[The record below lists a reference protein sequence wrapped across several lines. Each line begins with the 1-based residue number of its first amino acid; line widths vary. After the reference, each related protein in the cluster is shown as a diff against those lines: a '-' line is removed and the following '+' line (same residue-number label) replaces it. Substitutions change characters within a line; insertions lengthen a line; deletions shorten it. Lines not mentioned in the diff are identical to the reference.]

1 MNKTMTAIAVLVCAS
16 ASALAVWGVKDLPR
30 FTAAPAPKPASSGS
44 APVMAPSTATLA
56 DVRSQ
61 PAKALE
67 NVAAGELAFRRVVVE
82 TGGDA
87 IEACL
92 TFSADLTAT
101 GAVRYAD
108 YVQLPAGVKA
118 GFRVDGK
125 RLCLSGFAVGSEYTL
140 TLRAGLPAAG
150 GETLAQ
156 AADVMVAFGDRPSSV
171 RFGTGFVLPR
181 EAVEGLPVT
190 TVNASRLEVKVYRV
204 GDRLLARMR
213 QDLVDDRTTY
223 PYRAREV
230 ANDEGRLVW
239 SGEIPVSG
247 PRNEAVITL
256 FPLDKAVGKAEPG
269 AYLVTA
275 RDPDVPQNQGD
286 EEGYYDA
293 AEYRPIASQWVV
305 QSDLGLTSFTAA
317 DGLTLAARS
326 LHSAKPLAGVRMVL
340 IARNNDVLAETQTG
354 GDGTARFAPGLLRGA
369 GGLAPVMVMAYG
381 GDDFNFMDLRRP
393 AFDLSDRGVDGRAP
407 SGPVDAFLYSE
418 RGIYRPGETVHLV
431 GMLRDAAAKA
441 IVGRDWIVKITRPDG
456 KEYRRFSVS
465 DQGGGAAHSEIKLPA
480 DAARGN
486 WEASIHLDPEGPA
499 AGRLGFEVQDFVPQ
513 RLGLTI
519 GERPAF
525 LRPGAAL
532 TIPVEARFLYGAPA
546 SALGGEAQLT
556 LEPDPAP
563 FPAYKDFRWGIE
575 NEAFDGGRLDLA
587 VSDTDAQGRTV
598 VSGAVPDGMNATR
611 PLRADIGIAVRE
623 PGGRATAEHVYIPL
637 NTRDV
642 ALGLRPHFDGSVR
655 AGQDAVFDLIA
666 VDAGGARKAV
676 TGLEYRLLKDVSTWQ
691 WYRSGANWRYERVA
705 REQEI
710 DRGLVDVGG
719 NGPKLIR
726 HQVEWGL
733 YRVMVRDPV
742 SGATSSV
749 SFWGG
754 WYGAASADRPDRLK
768 IAADKAGYQSG
779 ETARLHVDSE
789 AAGEA
794 LLVIANERLHE
805 TRNISI
811 PAGGGDVEVKIGAEW
826 GAGAYAMITLYR
838 PLADKPGRAPVRA
851 VGTAWLGLDPAQ
863 RTLSITVDA
872 PERIVPRSH
881 LTVPIKVSGGD
892 KAMVTLAAVDQGI
905 LQLTRFKT
913 PSPQGHYLSKRRL
926 GAEMRDDYGRLIRGL
941 TGSGDDQGGDA
952 FGGKGLDVVPTRTT
966 ALFSGLVRVDAD
978 GMARIALDIP
988 DFQGELRLMAVA
1000 FDADKTGSAEARVI
1014 VRDPLVAELILPRFL
1029 APGDQGGATA
1039 LVHNVDG
1046 AAGIYSLDVRMGDAV
1061 TAPVLS
1067 RKIQLA
1073 KGQREVFTLPIQ
1085 GTSTGI
1091 GFAEL
1096 SMSGPDGFAVTRN
1109 WRIQVRAPQLPITLQ
1124 DTASIAPGETVML
1137 GAERAVDLRPETV
1150 LASVSVSRWQGLDVV
1165 GLLRW
1170 MDRYP
1175 FGCLE
1180 QTTSRAMPLL
1190 YFNEVAATI
1199 GSHQDKDAPQRIQ
1212 DAVERIASLQM
1223 AEGDF
1228 GMWSG
1233 WGESADPWLSV
1244 FALDFLSRAADKG
1257 YDVPAA
1263 TMNAG
1268 RRWLAGGATRYDRS
1282 DVSAYAMA
1290 VLARKGLANAGDLRY
1305 LADQKPPAEPIALA
1319 HLGAALD
1326 AVGERARAARAF
1338 DQAKATLAEWQ
1349 RLHDSANADA
1359 AKALSKK
1366 MRPYGSLLRDAFGIA
1381 AIAAESGRSALV
1393 PSVLQL
1399 TETMET
1405 QADLTNTQEKAWML
1419 LTAAATARN
1428 SGRLVMDLDGKPMAG
1443 GDPASAVL
1451 AVADLQRG
1459 VSLKNAG
1466 EGPVF
1471 RTVSASGVPMAP
1483 LPAAATGVTVAKHYF
1498 DMAGNAVDPTQVTR
1512 NDRLIVVL
1520 EGAASAKVA
1529 GSYAVLDLLPAGW
1542 DIEGVIRPDQPGY
1555 GWLGTLSDPPLRQ
1568 GRDDRFVAALD
1579 LPEQRMADTVKDR
1592 EAHAFAPW
1600 TFKLAYAV
1608 RAVSPG
1614 EYVLPAARVEH
1625 MYRPALQARTEMGR
1639 LTVTE

>member
-1 MNKTMTAIAVLVCAS
+1 MNKTMTALAVLVCTGA
-16 ASALAVWGVKDLPR
+16 AAWAAWNVKDLPR
-30 FTAAPAPKPASSGS
+30 FAATQTATKGITSPAAPS
-44 APVMAPSTATLA
+44 AALLPN
-56 DVRSQ
+56 VRSQ
-61 PAKALE
+61 PAQALE
-67 NVAAGELAFRRVVVE
+67 NVPPGELMFRRVVVE

-101 GAVRYAD
+101 GAVRYSD
-108 YVQLPAGVKA
+108 YVELPKGVKA

-125 RLCLSGFAVGSEYTL
+125 RLCLSGFSVGSEYTL

-156 AADVMVAFGDRPSSV
+156 PVDVMVAFGDRPSSV
-171 RFGTGFVLPR
+171 QFGTGFVLPR

-190 TVNASRLEVKVYRV
+190 TVNATRLEIKVYRI

-223 PYRAREV
+223 PYRAQDI
-230 ANDEGRLVW
+230 ANDDGRLVW

-256 FPLDKAVGKAEPG
+256 FPLDKAVGKGEPG

-275 RDPDVPQNQGD
+275 RDPDVPKNQGNN
-286 EEGYYDA
+286 GYYDS
-293 AEYRPIASQWVV
+293 AEYRPVASQWVV
-305 QSDLGLTSFTAA
+305 QSDLGLTSFKAA
-317 DGLTLAARS
+317 DGLTLTVRS
-326 LHSAKPLAGVRMVL
+326 LHTAKPHAGVRMAL
-340 IARNNDVLAETQTG
+340 IARNNDVLAETQTDANG
-354 GDGTARFAPGLLRGA
+354 AARFAPGLLRGA
-369 GGLAPVMVMAYG
+369 GGMAPVMVMAYA

-407 SGPVDAFLYSE
+407 AGPVDAFLYAD

-431 GMLRDAAAKA
+431 GMLRDATAKA
-441 IVGRDWIVKITRPDG
+441 IPGRDWTVMIARPDG
-456 KEYRRFSVS
+456 KEYRRFSAS
-465 DQGGGAAHSEIKLPA
+465 DQGNGAAHTEIKLPA

-486 WEASIHLDPEGPA
+486 WEASVHLDPEGPA
-499 AGRLGFEVQDFVPQ
+499 VGRLSFEVQDFVPQ

-519 GERPAF
+519 SERPAF
-525 LRPGAAL
+525 LTPRMAL
-532 TIPVEARFLYGAPA
+532 SIAVEARFLYGAPA

-575 NEAFDGGRLDLA
+575 DESFDGGRFDLA
-587 VSDTDAQGRTV
+587 MIDTDDQGRTIV
-598 VSGAVPDGMNATR
+598 TGAVPNETKATR

-623 PGGRATAEHVYIPL
+623 PGGRATAEHIYIPL
-637 NTRDV
+637 NTRDL

-666 VDAGGARKAV
+666 VDAAGLRKAAA
-676 TGLEYRLLKDVSTWQ
+676 GLEYRLLKDISTWQ
-691 WYRSGANWRYERVA
+691 WYRSGSNWRYERVA
-705 REQEI
+705 REQEV
-710 DRGLVDVGG
+710 DRGNIDVGTD
-719 NGPKLIR
+719 GPKLINHR
-726 HQVEWGL
+726 VDWGS
-733 YRVMVRDPV
+733 YRLMVRDPV
-742 SGATSSV
+742 SGATTSV

-768 IAADKAGYQSG
+768 IAADKAGYQPG

-805 TRNISI
+805 TRNIAI

-863 RTLSITVDA
+863 RTLSVSLDA
-872 PERIVPRSH
+872 PGRIAPRSR
-881 LTVPIKVSGGD
+881 VIIPIKVTGAD
-892 KAMVTLAAVDQGI
+892 KAMVSLAAVDQGI

-913 PSPQGHYLSKRRL
+913 PSPQTHYLSKRRL

-941 TGSGDDQGGDA
+941 GGSGDDQGGDS

-966 ALFSGLVRVDAD
+966 ALFSGLVHVDAD
-978 GMARIALDIP
+978 GIARIALDIP

-1000 FDADKTGSAEARVI
+1000 FDADKTGSAEARMT
-1014 VRDPLVAELILPRFL
+1014 VRDPVVAELILPRFL

-1039 LVHNVDG
+1039 LLHNVDG
-1046 AAGIYSLDVRMGDAV
+1046 AEGIYSLDVRMGDAV
-1061 TAPVLS
+1061 SAPALS
-1067 RKIQLA
+1067 RKIELA
-1073 KGQREVFTLPIQ
+1073 KGKREVFTLPIE
-1085 GTSTGI
+1085 GARTGI

-1096 SMSGPDGFAVTRN
+1096 SISGPDGFAVTRN
-1109 WRIQVRAPQLPITLQ
+1109 WQIQVRAPQLPITQQ
-1124 DTASIAPGETVML
+1124 DTVSIAPGETMVL
-1137 GAERAVDLRPETV
+1137 GADRVADFLPETV
-1150 LASVSVSRWQGLDVV
+1150 QASVSASRWQGLDVV

-1170 MDRYP
+1170 LDRYP

-1190 YFNEVAATI
+1190 YFNDVAATI

-1212 DAVERIASLQM
+1212 DAVEHIASMQM

-1268 RRWLAGGATRYDRS
+1268 RRWLAGDAARHNRK
-1282 DVSAYAMA
+1282 DVRAYAMA

-1305 LADQKPPAEPIALA
+1305 LADQKPPEEPIALA

-1326 AVGERARAARAF
+1326 AVGERARAAHAF
-1338 DQAKATLAEWQ
+1338 DQAKAALAEWQ
-1349 RLHDSANADA
+1349 RLHNIPGPDA
-1359 AKALSKK
+1359 SKVLSKK
-1366 MRPYGSLLRDAFGIA
+1366 IRPYGSILRDAFGIA
-1381 AIAAESGRSALV
+1381 ALAAESGRSALV
-1393 PSVLQL
+1393 PAILQM

-1419 LTAAATARN
+1419 LTAAATARA
-1428 SGRLVMDLDGKPMAG
+1428 SGHLAVDLDGKPMGG
-1443 GDPASAVL
+1443 GDPVSAVL
-1451 AVADLQRG
+1451 GLADLQRG
-1459 VSLKNAG
+1459 VTVKNSG
-1466 EGPVF
+1466 DGPIF
-1471 RTVSASGVPMAP
+1471 RTISTTGVPNWELPLKASG
-1483 LPAAATGVTVAKHYF
+1483 LNLSKTYF
-1498 DMAGNAVDPTQVTR
+1498 DMAGNAVDPTQVKR
-1512 NDRLIVVL
+1512 NDRLVVVL
-1520 EGAASAKVA
+1520 EGAAFSKVS
-1529 GSYAVLDLLPAGW
+1529 GSYAILDLLPAGW
-1542 DIEGVIRPDQPGY
+1542 DIEGMIRSDQPGY

-1568 GRDDRFVAALD
+1568 ARDDRFIAALD
-1579 LPEQRMADTVKDR
+1579 LPEDRMADKVTDR
-1592 EAHAFAPW
+1592 AEQDFAPW
-1600 TFKLAYAV
+1600 TFKLAYIV

-1614 EYVLPAARVEH
+1614 AYVLPAARAEH
-1625 MYRPALQARTEMGR
+1625 MYRPAIQARTEMGR
-1639 LTVTE
+1639 SMVAE